1 MKRRLSLVIVASATL
16 LTACQTGSVPEP
28 GPEMG
33 DATPAASPA
42 SDPDGDVV
50 QAGVEFSDLAVVDDV
65 IAARSAE
72 TLYVGDLEDFR
83 AGTTTETALG
93 PECADLAASAENF
106 IVACGDE
113 ILQVPAANPAEV
125 AVWETDAPATTAVF
139 ADGRMFAG
147 NADDAEIMVYSQDA
161 EPETLAM
168 AHPADQLIA
177 TPREGKQ
184 DGIVR
189 IDRAS
194 TTIQNI
200 DLDNQRQGG
209 TLRVGIGAGQGSSG
223 EDGVIVVA
231 DTLAPEIA
239 IYTNDDVVRLHQT
252 APVDDSPWGAAWD
265 SQRQLAWVASTTTN
279 RAVGHD
285 ISGGVPV
292 GTHEINTVA
301 DAHNIAFLPDGTFLA
316 ASASG
321 EGLQIVDE
329 PTGL

>member
-1 MKRRLSLVIVASATL
+1 M
-16 LTACQTGSVPEP
+16 PEP

-33 DATPAASPA
+33 DATPAPSPA

-50 QAGVEFSDLAVVDDV
+50 HAGVEFSDLAVVGDV

-72 TLYVGDLEDFR
+72 SLYVGGLEDFR
-83 AGTTTETALG
+83 AGTATETVLG
-93 PECADLAASAENF
+93 ADCEDLAASADNF

-113 ILQVPAANPAEV
+113 ILQVPAADPADVTAWDTE
-125 AVWETDAPATTAVF
+125 APATTAVLV
-139 ADGRMFAG
+139 DGRMFAG
-147 NADDAEIMVYSQDA
+147 NPDDEEITIYAQGED
-161 EPETLAM
+161 PESLAM

-177 TPREGKQ
+177 TPREGSP
-184 DGIVR
+184 DSIVR
-189 IDRAS
+189 IHRAS

-200 DLDNQRQGG
+200 DLANERQGG
-209 TLRVGIGAGQGSSG
+209 TLRVGLGVGQGSPG
-223 EDGVIVVA
+223 EDGIVVVA

-239 IYTNDDVVRLHQT
+239 IYTTDDVVRLQQT

-265 SQRQLAWVASTTTN
+265 PERKLAWVASTAEN
-279 RAVGHD
+279 RAIGHD
-285 ISGGVPV
+285 ISGGVPIS
-292 GTHEINTVA
+292 THEINTVA

-316 ASASG
+316 ASATG